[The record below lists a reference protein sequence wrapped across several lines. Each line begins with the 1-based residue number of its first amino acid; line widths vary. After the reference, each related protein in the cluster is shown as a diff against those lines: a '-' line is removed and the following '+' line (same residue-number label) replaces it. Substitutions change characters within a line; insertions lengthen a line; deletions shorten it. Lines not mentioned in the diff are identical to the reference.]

1 MLLVDTELR
10 ESEIHGIGVFLTEP
24 VNAGQT
30 IWRFDSRI
38 DRVFSGAELT
48 EMPERLQ
55 QFIRTYSTL
64 HAELDLWVLCG
75 DNGRHFNHSDTPNT
89 RSLGIAFGEDV
100 AVADLPAGTELTSD
114 YRTICDAM
122 RSNGTD
128 FSQPHVSSSAS
139 SPLISASPMSSR

>member
-24 VNAGQT
+24 GTAGQT

-38 DRVFSGAELT
+38 DRVFSSAELA
-48 EMPERLQ
+48 EMPERLK
-55 QFIRTYSTL
+55 QFLRTYSTL
-64 HAELDLWVLCG
+64 HGDLDLWVLCG

-100 AVADLPAGTELTSD
+100 AVTDLPAGTELTSD

-122 RSNGTD
+122 RTGMD
-128 FSQPHVSSSAS
+128 FSQPHVAS
-139 SPLISASPMSSR
+139 NSNSPLISASPMSSR

>member
-24 VNAGQT
+24 VKAGQT

-38 DRVFSGAELT
+38 DRVFSSAELA

-55 QFIRTYSTL
+55 QFLRTYSTL
-64 HAELDLWVLCG
+64 HGDLDLWVLCG

-100 AVADLPAGTELTSD
+100 AVADLPVGTELTSD

-122 RSNGTD
+122 RAGMD
-128 FSQPHVSSSAS
+128 FSQPQVAS
-139 SPLISASPMSSR
+139 NSNSPLISASPMSSR